1 MKIPTLRYRKIF
13 LVLSLSCLALAV
25 CGGGRAATV
34 LRPGVYRW
42 TVPASDAGGMI
53 EVEIAG
59 GGGGG
64 ASAIVAGSHALLIAD
79 DGGGG
84 GGGNNHGED
93 ARGGFGQMLSTFLP
107 IAATVADSR
116 TCSGPCVYAG
126 ETLTLTVGAG
136 GTGAKGI
143 HGGIG
148 GMGFGGRGE
157 MEATDAPLR
166 AKAADPTEEGAE
178 AAPRMGRIV
187 WDTAGMAATLSSRD
201 PRPCSS
207 RDLSKPAENPPANQ
221 GLRWRKWRT
230 GARDG
235 QSRRSEWTSSARIRR
250 FRWRIGRQ
258 RQTRGD
264 NLPRQTG
271 CDYLPPATKA
281 TLLRPEVCEVLCCAV
296 SGSRISCTAACC
308 RCLLGNP
315 STEVVPCTGLNTILS
330 VRHRGASALR
340 D

>member
-148 GMGFGGRGE
+148 GMGFGGRGGDGGNRCAVAGQSSGSYGGGSGGGAKNGTNCLGYGGHGGNAFFKGSPTVFKPGFE
-157 MEATDAPLR
+157 QAGGKPTGQPGPAVAEVADRGAGRSIPQVRMDQQRPDPALPMEDR
-166 AKAADPTEEGAE
+166 
-178 AAPRMGRIV
+178 
-187 WDTAGMAATLSSRD
+187 AAT
-201 PRPCSS
+201 
-207 RDLSKPAENPPANQ
+207 ANP
-221 GLRWRKWRT
+221 G
-230 GARDG
+230 
-235 QSRRSEWTSSARIRR
+235 
-250 FRWRIGRQ
+250 
-258 RQTRGD
+258 
-264 NLPRQTG
+264 
-271 CDYLPPATKA
+271 
-281 TLLRPEVCEVLCCAV
+281 
-296 SGSRISCTAACC
+296 
-308 RCLLGNP
+308 
-315 STEVVPCTGLNTILS
+315 
-330 VRHRGASALR
+330 
-340 D
+340 